1 MRILQIANGYLDNRL
16 YPLLFA
22 DLAAKGAEQTVFV
35 PVSSRLAA
43 SEEGNVHIVPCF
55 DQLDRALFFR
65 KQKKMLS
72 WLEKNLNLQEFDLT
86 HAHTVF
92 SGGYAA
98 RQLQKQYG
106 IPYIVAVR
114 NTDVNIFFKYMV
126 HLRKTGV
133 DILRHASKI
142 IFLSP
147 AYREQ
152 VLRDYIPLKDLEAI
166 AAKSE
171 IIPNGIAE
179 IFFEQ
184 DAQPKTLEG
193 QLKLIQVGRLMKLKN
208 PELTAKAAEIL
219 HGRGRDVSLT
229 FVGGVQDD
237 LYHPLMDKDYVN
249 WFDNCPQEQVIRHL
263 QAADIFV
270 MPSHIETFGLAYVE
284 AMSQGLPVLYTAGQ
298 GFDGQFPEGEVGFA
312 VSDSNPVQLA
322 DAIEKLVENYE
333 TLSKNAISGAKKF
346 RWDTIGSRYM
356 ALYREV
362 TQ

>member
-16 YPLLFA
+16 YQLLFA
-22 DLAAKGAEQTVFV
+22 DLAKKGAEQTVFV
-35 PVSSRLAA
+35 PVSKKVSPSAQ
-43 SEEGNVHIVPCF
+43 GNVHIVPCF

-72 WLEKNLNLQEFDLT
+72 WVESHLNPAQFDLT

-98 RQLQKQYG
+98 RQLQKKYG

-126 HLRKTGV
+126 HLRSVGV
-133 DILRHASKI
+133 DILRNASKI

-147 AYREQ
+147 SYREQ

-171 IIPNGIAE
+171 VIPNGIAE

-184 DAQPKTLEG
+184 DAQPKTLNG
-193 QLKLIQVGRLMKLKN
+193 PIRLIQVGRLMKLKN
-208 PELTAKAAEIL
+208 PELTAKAVEIL
-219 HGRGRDVSLT
+219 RERGRDVSLT

-249 WFDNCPQEQVIRHL
+249 WFDNCPQPEVIGHL
-263 QAADIFV
+263 QSADIFV

-312 VSDSNPVQLA
+312 VSDSDPKQLA
-322 DAIEKLVENYE
+322 DSIEKVLENYDE
-333 TLSKNAISGAKKF
+333 LSRNAISGAQKF

-356 ALYREV
+356 ELYREAI
-362 TQ
+362 Q

>member
-16 YPLLFA
+16 YQLLFA
-22 DLAAKGAEQTVFV
+22 DLANKGAEQTVFV
-35 PVSSRLAA
+35 PVSNKLSA

-72 WLEKNLNLQEFDLT
+72 WLEANLDTKGFDLI

-98 RQLQKQYG
+98 RQLHKKYG

-114 NTDVNIFFKYMV
+114 NTDVNVFFKYMV

-133 DILRHASKI
+133 DILRNASKI

-152 VLRDYIPLKDLEAI
+152 VLRDYVPLKDLEAI

-179 IFFEQ
+179 IFFDQ
-184 DAQPKTLEG
+184 DAQPKTLDG
-193 QLKLIQVGRLMKLKN
+193 PLKLIQVGRLMKLKN
-208 PELTAKAAEIL
+208 PELTAKATEIL
-219 HGRGRDVSLT
+219 RERGRDVRVT
-229 FVGGVQDD
+229 FVGGVQDE

-249 WFDNCPQEQVIRHL
+249 WFDNCPQEEVISHL
-263 QAADIFV
+263 QGADIFV

-312 VSDSNPVQLA
+312 VSDSDAEALA
-322 DAIEKLVENYE
+322 DAIEKVAENYE
-333 TLSKNAISGAKKF
+333 TLSQNAISGAKKF
-346 RWDTIGSRYM
+346 RWDTIGSRYLE
-356 ALYREV
+356 LYREV
-362 TQ
+362 IQ

>member
-16 YPLLFA
+16 YQLLFA

-35 PVSSRLAA
+35 PVSKKVPA
-43 SEEGNVHIVPCF
+43 STQDNVHVVPCF

-72 WLEKNLNLQEFDLT
+72 WVEGHLNPAQFDLT

-98 RQLQKQYG
+98 RQLQKKYG

-126 HLRKTGV
+126 HLRALGV
-133 DILRHASKI
+133 DILRNASKI

-166 AAKSE
+166 AEKSE
-171 IIPNGIAE
+171 VIPNGIAE
-179 IFFEQ
+179 LFFEQ
-184 DAQPKTLEG
+184 NAQPKTLSG
-193 QLKLIQVGRLMKLKN
+193 PIKLIQVGRLMKLKN
-208 PELTAKAAEIL
+208 PELTVKAVEIL
-219 HGRGRDVSLT
+219 RERGRDVQLT
-229 FVGGVQDD
+229 LVGGVVDEV
-237 LYHPLMDKDYVN
+237 YRPLLSEDYVN
-249 WFDNCPQEQVIRHL
+249 WFDNCPQADVISHL
-263 QAADIFV
+263 SQADIFV

-312 VSDSNPVQLA
+312 VSDSDAEALA
-322 DAIEKLVENYE
+322 DNIEKVVENYE
-333 TLSKNAISGAKKF
+333 ELSKNAISGSQKF

-356 ALYREV
+356 ELYREAIR
-362 TQ
+362 